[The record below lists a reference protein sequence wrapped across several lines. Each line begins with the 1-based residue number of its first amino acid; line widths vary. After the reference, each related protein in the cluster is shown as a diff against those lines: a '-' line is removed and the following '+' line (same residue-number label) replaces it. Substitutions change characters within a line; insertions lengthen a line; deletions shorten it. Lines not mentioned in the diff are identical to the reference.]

1 MGLQNPLW
9 KNMTEEVRSA
19 LTRSTAFLLE
29 QHYKDPNFEG
39 QLSSS
44 TFPTCAYA
52 WIELVRG
59 ETPDPALL
67 EWFIANQNEDGGWGL
82 DTAHVSNAEATRFV
96 QLILAQTH
104 QRSPDPSVQK
114 LLASIPK
121 FEPHLA
127 LVKLAYAAF
136 NQFDWNELTLPEN
149 ALPLMKLARQL
160 TKIPFL
166 GSRLKPPRHRLP
178 PVALFNT
185 PLFDA
190 LFIAEQHTLVPVF
203 IMIELN
209 TARRPELVN
218 SLTEWLKVHVLSDGS
233 WFRVNYITALSVLAL
248 IELQEKWEADEEIG
262 EFIER
267 GIAWL
272 RTTRNRDGG
281 CREALNLNVWDTALS
296 IIALTEVYA
305 THSEVERRESEFLP
319 TDELTD
325 KVKRAAQWL
334 VDHQNEDG
342 GWAFSGLGDSTLP
355 SDADDTALGT
365 LALIRSLLVG
375 SPVDREALNNSVHR
389 GIEWL
394 KAQQV
399 RDGSWST
406 YQPGQGDV
414 GCVSITAHAIE
425 ALLAFDQSDIP
436 DIPYVRE
443 AMIAGIY
450 WLRKQMHRDGYWRDL
465 WLAKDTYGTA
475 CAIAAFVK
483 VGLKN
488 VPEVQRGVAWL
499 EGTQNADGGW
509 GEDMF
514 GNPTESTVE
523 QTAWSTYA
531 LLLANPENTAAER
544 GIAFLL
550 KHQREDGSWLEKCV
564 GIYWEIIGGYADPI
578 YASVFPILALNQMAI
593 SHQPSAE

>member
-1 MGLQNPLW
+1 M
-9 KNMTEEVRSA
+9 KEEIKSA
-19 LTRSTAFLLE
+19 LTRGTACLLTQ
-29 QHYKDPNFEG
+29 QHKDGNFEG

-52 WIELVRG
+52 WIELIQG
-59 ETPDPALL
+59 ETPDPSLI
-67 EWFIANQNEDGGWGL
+67 EWFIANQKENGGWGL
-82 DTAHVSNAEATRFV
+82 DTANISNTEATRFAH
-96 QLILAQTH
+96 LILEQTH
-104 QRSPDPSVQK
+104 QRSSDPPLQK
-114 LLASIPK
+114 LLASVPK
-121 FEPHLA
+121 SSPHLA

-136 NQFDWNELTLPEN
+136 NQFDWNELTLSEN

-160 TKIPFL
+160 TKIPLL

-185 PLFDA
+185 PMFDA

-209 TARRPELVN
+209 TARRPEMVN
-218 SLTEWLKVHVLSDGS
+218 PLAEWLKTHVLSDGS
-233 WFRVNYITALSVLAL
+233 WFRVNYITALSVLAF
-248 IELQEKWEADEEIG
+248 IELQEKWEADEEVAV
-262 EFIER
+262 FIER

-305 THSEVERRESEFLP
+305 THNESGKHPSKNTPP
-319 TDELTD
+319 TDEITN
-325 KVKRAAQWL
+325 KVKSAAQWL
-334 VDHQNEDG
+334 INHQNEDG

-375 SPVDREALNNSVHR
+375 SPIDREALDNSVHR
-389 GIEWL
+389 GITWM
-394 KAQQV
+394 KTQQV

-436 DIPYVRE
+436 DIPYARE

-450 WLRKQMHRDGYWRDL
+450 WLRKQINRDGYWRDL

-475 CAIAAFVK
+475 CAIAAMVK

-488 VPEVQRGVAWL
+488 VPEVQRGIEWL
-499 EGTQNADGGW
+499 EQTQNADGGW

-531 LLLANPENTAAER
+531 LLLVNPENTAAER

-550 KHQREDGSWLEKCV
+550 KHQREDGSWPEQCV

-578 YASVFPILALNQMAI
+578 YASVFPILALNQRLQT
-593 SHQPSAE
+593 SP

>member
-1 MGLQNPLW
+1 MNEQI
-9 KNMTEEVRSA
+9 KSA
-19 LTRSTAFLLE
+19 LTRGTTCLLAQQCE
-29 QHYKDPNFEG
+29 EGNFEG

-52 WIELVRG
+52 WIELIRG
-59 ETPDPALL
+59 ETPDPALT
-67 EWFIANQNEDGGWGL
+67 EWFIANQNADGGWGL
-82 DTAHVSNAEATRFV
+82 DTANVSNAEATRFV
-96 QLILAQTH
+96 RLILEQTH
-104 QRSPDPSVQK
+104 QRSPDTALQK
-114 LLASIPK
+114 LLASVPT
-121 FEPHLA
+121 FDPHLA
-127 LVKLAYAAF
+127 LVKLTYAAF
-136 NQFDWNELTLPEN
+136 NQFDWNELTLSEN
-149 ALPLMKLARQL
+149 ALPLMRLARHL
-160 TKIPFL
+160 TKIPIL
-166 GSRLKPPRHRLP
+166 GSRLKQPRHRLP
-178 PVALFNT
+178 PVTLFNT
-185 PLFDA
+185 PMFDA

-209 TARRPELVN
+209 TTKRPGMIAA
-218 SLTEWLKVHVLSDGS
+218 LTEWLKTHVLSDGS

-248 IELQEKWEADEEIG
+248 IELQEKWETDEEIA
-262 EFIER
+262 ELIER

-305 THSEVERRESEFLP
+305 THGESGLQNLPTNESGLKTSP
-319 TDELTD
+319 TDE
-325 KVKRAAQWL
+325 VKRAAQWL
-334 VDHQNEDG
+334 VTHQNEDG

-375 SPVDREALNNSVHR
+375 PPIDREALDGSVQR
-389 GIEWL
+389 GVAWL

-425 ALLAFDQSDIP
+425 ALFAFDQSDIP
-436 DIPYVRE
+436 DIPDVRS
-443 AMIAGIY
+443 AMNAGIH
-450 WLRKQMHRDGYWRDL
+450 WLRKQINRDGYWRDL

-475 CAIAAFVK
+475 CAIIALTK
-483 VGLKN
+483 VGLKD
-488 VPEVQRGVAWL
+488 VPEVQRGIEWL
-499 EGTQNADGGW
+499 ERTQNADGGW

-550 KHQREDGSWLEKCV
+550 KHQREDGSWPERCV

-578 YASVFPILALNQMAI
+578 YASVFPILALNRLSQTT
-593 SHQPSAE
+593 S

>member
-1 MGLQNPLW
+1 M
-9 KNMTEEVRSA
+9 KEEIKSA
-19 LTRSTAFLLE
+19 LTRGTAYLFT
-29 QHYKDPNFEG
+29 QQCKDGNFEG

-59 ETPDPALL
+59 ETPDSALT
-67 EWFIANQNEDGGWGL
+67 EWFIENQHEDGRWGL
-82 DTAHVSNAEATRFV
+82 DTANISNTEATRFA
-96 QLILAQTH
+96 QLILEQTQ
-104 QRSPDPSVQK
+104 QRAPDPSLQK
-114 LLASIPK
+114 RLTTIPK
-121 FEPHLA
+121 SEPHLA

-136 NQFDWNELTLPEN
+136 NQFDWNELTLSEN

-160 TKIPFL
+160 TKIPIL

-185 PLFDA
+185 PMFDA

-209 TARRPELVN
+209 TTQRPEMITFLAA
-218 SLTEWLKVHVLSDGS
+218 WLKSHVLSDGS

-248 IELQEKWEADEEIG
+248 MELQEKWEADEETA

-296 IIALTEVYA
+296 TITLTEVYA
-305 THSEVERRESEFLP
+305 THNESGGQILP

-325 KVKRAAQWL
+325 KVKRAAAWL
-334 VDHQNEDG
+334 INHQNEDG

-375 SPVDREALNNSVHR
+375 SPIDREALDNSVHR

-394 KAQQV
+394 KTQQV

-425 ALLAFDQSDIP
+425 ALLALDQSDIS

-443 AMIAGIY
+443 AMTAGVY
-450 WLRKQMHRDGYWRDL
+450 WLRKQMNNDGYWRDL

-488 VPEVQRGVAWL
+488 APEVQRGIEWL
-499 EGTQNADGGW
+499 ERTQNADGGW

-531 LLLANPENTAAER
+531 LLLANPENTAAEQ

-550 KHQREDGSWLEKCV
+550 KHQREDGSWPEQCV

-578 YASVFPILALNQMAI
+578 YASVFPILALNQR
-593 SHQPSAE
+593 SQTTP

>member
-1 MGLQNPLW
+1 M
-9 KNMTEEVRSA
+9 KEEIKSA
-19 LTRSTAFLLE
+19 LTRGTAYLFT
-29 QHYKDPNFEG
+29 QQGKDGNFEG

-59 ETPDPALL
+59 ETPDSALI
-67 EWFIANQNEDGGWGL
+67 EWFIENQHEDGGWGL
-82 DTAHVSNAEATRFV
+82 DTANVSNTEATRFA
-96 QLILAQTH
+96 QLILEQTH
-104 QRSPDPSVQK
+104 QRAPDPSLQK
-114 LLASIPK
+114 PLATIPK
-121 FEPHLA
+121 SEPHLA

-136 NQFDWNELTLPEN
+136 NQFDWNELTLSEN
-149 ALPLMKLARQL
+149 ALPLMKIARQL

-185 PLFDA
+185 PMFDA

-209 TARRPELVN
+209 TTQRPEMIT
-218 SLTEWLKVHVLSDGS
+218 SLAAWLKSHVLSDGS

-248 IELQEKWEADEEIG
+248 MELQEKWEADEETA

-296 IIALTEVYA
+296 TITLTEVYA
-305 THSEVERRESEFLP
+305 TRNESGGQTLP

-325 KVKRAAQWL
+325 KVKRAAAWL
-334 VDHQNEDG
+334 INHQNEDG

-375 SPVDREALNNSVHR
+375 SPIDRQALDNSVHR
-389 GIEWL
+389 GIAWL
-394 KAQQV
+394 KTQQV

-425 ALLAFDQSDIP
+425 ALLALDQSDIS

-443 AMIAGIY
+443 AMTAGVY
-450 WLRKQMHRDGYWRDL
+450 WLRKQMNSDGYWRDL

-488 VPEVQRGVAWL
+488 APEVQRGVEWL
-499 EGTQNADGGW
+499 ERTQNADGGW

-531 LLLANPENTAAER
+531 LLLASPENPAAEQ

-550 KHQREDGSWLEKCV
+550 KHQREDGSWPEQCV

-578 YASVFPILALNQMAI
+578 YASVFPILALNQR
-593 SHQPSAE
+593 SQTTP

>member
-1 MGLQNPLW
+1 
-9 KNMTEEVRSA
+9 MTEEIKTA
-19 LTRSTAFLLE
+19 LTRGTACLLE
-29 QHYKDPNFEG
+29 QQCKDGNFEG

-52 WIELVRG
+52 WIELVRN
-59 ETPDPALL
+59 ETPDPALI

-82 DTAHVSNAEATRFV
+82 DTANVSNTEATRFV
-96 QLILAQTH
+96 RLILEQTH
-104 QRSPDPSVQK
+104 QRSSDPSLQK
-114 LLASIPK
+114 LLTSVPK
-121 FEPHLA
+121 SAPHLA

-136 NQFDWNELTLPEN
+136 NQFDWNELPLSEN

-160 TKIPFL
+160 TKIPLL

-185 PLFDA
+185 PMFDA

-209 TARRPELVN
+209 TAKRPEMIT
-218 SLTEWLKVHVLSDGS
+218 SLAAWLKTHVLSDGS

-248 IELQEKWEADEEIG
+248 IELQEKWEADKEIA
-262 EFIER
+262 ELIEG

-296 IIALTEVYA
+296 IIALTEVCA
-305 THSEVERRESEFLP
+305 TDNESGKHPSKNTPL
-319 TDELTD
+319 TDELPD

-375 SPVDREALNNSVHR
+375 SPIDREALDNSIHR
-389 GIEWL
+389 GIAWL
-394 KAQQV
+394 KTQQG
-399 RDGSWST
+399 RNGSWST

-425 ALLAFDQSDIP
+425 ALLAFGRSDIP
-436 DIPYVRE
+436 DKPDVRG
-443 AMIAGIY
+443 AMNAGIH
-450 WLRKQMHRDGYWRDL
+450 WLQKQINRDGYWRDL

-475 CAIAAFVK
+475 CAIAVLVK

-499 EGTQNADGGW
+499 ERTQNADGGW

-531 LLLANPENTAAER
+531 LLLANPENTVAEQ

-578 YASVFPILALNQMAI
+578 YASVFPILALNERLQTT
-593 SHQPSAE
+593 P

>member
-1 MGLQNPLW
+1 
-9 KNMTEEVRSA
+9 MTEEVISA
-19 LTRSTAFLLE
+19 LTRGTAHLLT
-29 QHYKDPNFEG
+29 QHCKDGNFEG

-59 ETPDPALL
+59 EAPDPALI
-67 EWFIANQNEDGGWGL
+67 EWFIANQNQDGGWGL
-82 DTAHVSNAEATRFV
+82 DTANVSNVEATRFV
-96 QLILAQTH
+96 HLILEQTQ
-104 QRSPDPSVQK
+104 QRAPDPSLEKV
-114 LLASIPK
+114 LASVPK
-121 FEPHLA
+121 YEPHLA

-136 NQFDWNELTLPEN
+136 NQFDWKELTLSEN
-149 ALPLMKLARQL
+149 AIPLMKLARQL
-160 TKIPFL
+160 MKIPLL

-185 PLFDA
+185 PMFDA

-209 TARRPELVN
+209 TAKRPEMIN
-218 SLTEWLKVHVLSDGS
+218 SLATWLKTHVLSDGS

-248 IELQEKWEADEEIG
+248 IELQEKWETDEEVA
-262 EFIER
+262 ELIER

-305 THSEVERRESEFLP
+305 THNESGEHPSKNTPP
-319 TDELTD
+319 TDELAH
-325 KVKRAAQWL
+325 KVKRGAQWL
-334 VDHQNEDG
+334 INHQNEDG
-342 GWAFSGLGDSTLP
+342 GWAFSGLRDSTLP

-375 SPVDREALNNSVHR
+375 SPIDREALDNSVHR
-389 GIEWL
+389 GITWL
-394 KAQQV
+394 KTQQV

-436 DIPYVRE
+436 DIPHARE

-450 WLRKQMHRDGYWRDL
+450 WLRKQIHRDGYWRDL

-499 EGTQNADGGW
+499 ERRQNPDGGW

-531 LLLANPENTAAER
+531 LLLANPENTAAEQ
-544 GIAFLL
+544 GITFLR
-550 KHQREDGSWLEKCV
+550 KHQREDGSWPEQCV

-578 YASVFPILALNQMAI
+578 YASVFPILALNQH
-593 SHQPSAE
+593 SQTTL

>member
-1 MGLQNPLW
+1 
-9 KNMTEEVRSA
+9 MTEEIRSA
-19 LTRSTAFLLE
+19 LTRGTTFLL
-29 QHYKDPNFEG
+29 QQQCKDGNFEG

-52 WIELVRG
+52 WIELVRN
-59 ETPDPALL
+59 ETPDPALI
-67 EWFIANQNEDGGWGL
+67 EWFVANQKEDGGWGL
-82 DTAHVSNAEATRFV
+82 DTANISNTEATRFAH
-96 QLILAQTH
+96 LILEQIH
-104 QRSPDPSVQK
+104 QRSPEPSLQK
-114 LLASIPK
+114 SLSSIPK
-121 FEPHLA
+121 SEPHLA

-136 NQFDWNELTLPEN
+136 NQFDWNELTLSEN

-160 TKIPFL
+160 TKIPLL

-185 PLFDA
+185 PMFDA

-209 TARRPELVN
+209 TARRPEMVN
-218 SLTEWLKVHVLSDGS
+218 SLAAWLKTHVLSDGS

-248 IELQEKWEADEEIG
+248 IELQEKWDADEEIT
-262 EFIER
+262 ELIER
-267 GIAWL
+267 GIGWL

-305 THSEVERRESEFLP
+305 THNESGQHPSKNIPP

-325 KVKRAAQWL
+325 KVRSAAQWL
-334 VDHQNEDG
+334 INHQNEDG
-342 GWAFSGLGDSTLP
+342 GWAFSGLRDSTLP

-365 LALIRSLLVG
+365 LALIRSRLVG
-375 SPVDREALNNSVHR
+375 SPIDREALEDSVHR
-389 GIEWL
+389 GITWL
-394 KAQQV
+394 KTQQG

-425 ALLAFDQSDIP
+425 ALFAFDESDIP

-443 AMIAGIY
+443 AMVAGIY
-450 WLRKQMHRDGYWRDL
+450 WLRKQINRDGYWRDL

-475 CAIAAFVK
+475 CAIAAMVK

-499 EGTQNADGGW
+499 ERTQNADGGW

-531 LLLANPENTAAER
+531 LLLANPEKSAVEQ

-550 KHQREDGSWLEKCV
+550 KHQREDGSWHEQCV

-578 YASVFPILALNQMAI
+578 YASVFPILALNQL
-593 SHQPSAE
+593 SQTTS

>member
-1 MGLQNPLW
+1 
-9 KNMTEEVRSA
+9 MTEKIKSA
-19 LTRSTAFLLE
+19 LTRGTACLLE
-29 QHYKDPNFEG
+29 QHYKDGNFEG

-52 WIELVRG
+52 WIELIQG
-59 ETPDPALL
+59 KTPDPALI
-67 EWFIANQNEDGGWGL
+67 EWFIENQNEDGGWGL
-82 DTAHVSNAEATRFV
+82 DTANVSNAEATRFV
-96 QLILAQTH
+96 QLILEQTH
-104 QRSPDPSVQK
+104 QRSPDTDLQK
-114 LLASIPK
+114 LLTSVPK

-136 NQFDWNELTLPEN
+136 NQFDWNELTLSEN

-160 TKIPFL
+160 MKIPFL
-166 GSRLKPPRHRLP
+166 GSRLKPPRHRVP

-185 PLFDA
+185 SLFDA
-190 LFIAEQHTLVPVF
+190 LFIAERHTLVPVF

-209 TARRPELVN
+209 TARRPEVITALA
-218 SLTEWLKVHVLSDGS
+218 TWLKTHVLSDGS

-248 IELQEKWEADEEIG
+248 MELQEKWEADEETAA
-262 EFIER
+262 FIER
-267 GIAWL
+267 GIGWL
-272 RTTRNRDGG
+272 QTTRNPDGG

-296 IIALTEVYA
+296 IITLTEVYA
-305 THSEVERRESEFLP
+305 THNESGAQTLP

-334 VDHQNEDG
+334 VTHQNEDG
-342 GWAFSGLGDSTLP
+342 GWAFSGLGDNTLP
-355 SDADDTALGT
+355 NDADDTALGT

-375 SPVDREALNNSVHR
+375 TPINREALEGAVQG
-389 GIEWL
+389 GIAWL
-394 KAQQV
+394 KTQQS

-425 ALLAFDQSDIP
+425 ALLAFDRSDIP
-436 DIPYVRE
+436 NKPEVRE
-443 AMIAGIY
+443 AMNAGIHY
-450 WLRKQMHRDGYWRDL
+450 LRKQIHRDGYWRDL

-475 CAIAAFVK
+475 CAIIALVK
-483 VGLKN
+483 AGVKN
-488 VPEVQRGVAWL
+488 VPEVQRGIEWL
-499 EGTQNADGGW
+499 ERTQNADGGW

-531 LLLANPENTAAER
+531 LLLVNPEKPAAEQ

-550 KHQREDGSWLEKCV
+550 KHQREDGSWPERCV

-578 YASVFPILALNQMAI
+578 YASVFPILALNQL
-593 SHQPSAE
+593 SQTTP

>member
-1 MGLQNPLW
+1 
-9 KNMTEEVRSA
+9 MTEEIKSA
-19 LTRSTAFLLE
+19 LTRGTAFLLT
-29 QHYKDPNFEG
+29 QQCKDGNFEG

-59 ETPDPALL
+59 ETPDQALI
-67 EWFIANQNEDGGWGL
+67 EWFIANQKEDGGWGL
-82 DTAHVSNAEATRFV
+82 DTANISNAEATRFAH
-96 QLILAQTH
+96 LILEQTH
-104 QRSPDPSVQK
+104 QRSPDPSLQK
-114 LLASIPK
+114 LLASVPK
-121 FEPHLA
+121 FPPHLA

-136 NQFDWNELTLPEN
+136 DQFDWKELTLSEN

-209 TARRPELVN
+209 TAKRPEMIA
-218 SLTEWLKVHVLSDGS
+218 SLAAWLKTHVLSDGS

-248 IELQEKWEADEEIG
+248 IELQEKWEADEDIAEL
-262 EFIER
+262 IER
-267 GIAWL
+267 GIGWL

-305 THSEVERRESEFLP
+305 THNELGKHPSKNIPL

-325 KVKRAAQWL
+325 KVKSAAQWL
-334 VDHQNEDG
+334 VNHQNEDG

-365 LALIRSLLVG
+365 LALIRSRLVG
-375 SPVDREALNNSVHR
+375 SPIDREALDNAVHR
-389 GIEWL
+389 GITWL
-394 KAQQV
+394 KTQQG

-414 GCVSITAHAIE
+414 GCVSIAAHAIE

-436 DIPYVRE
+436 DIPHVRE
-443 AMIAGIY
+443 AMVAGVY
-450 WLRKQMHRDGYWRDL
+450 WLRKQMNRDGYWRDL

-488 VPEVQRGVAWL
+488 APEVQQGVAWL
-499 EGTQNADGGW
+499 ERTQNADGGW

-514 GNPTESTVE
+514 GDPTESTAE

-550 KHQREDGSWLEKCV
+550 KHQREDGSWLEQCV

-578 YASVFPILALNQMAI
+578 YASVFPILALNRMAI
-593 SHQPSAE
+593 SNQ

>member
-1 MGLQNPLW
+1 
-9 KNMTEEVRSA
+9 MTEEIKSA
-19 LTRSTAFLLE
+19 LTRSTAILLA
-29 QHYKDPNFEG
+29 QQGKDGNFEG

-59 ETPDPALL
+59 EPPDPALI

-82 DTAHVSNAEATRFV
+82 DTANISNTEATRFV
-96 QLILAQTH
+96 RLILEQTQQH
-104 QRSPDPSVQK
+104 APDLSVEK
-114 LLASIPK
+114 LLTSVPK
-121 FEPHLA
+121 FDPHLA
-127 LVKLAYAAF
+127 LVKLTYAAF
-136 NQFDWNELTLPEN
+136 NQFDWNKLTLSEN

-160 TKIPFL
+160 MKIPSL
-166 GSRLKPPRHRLP
+166 GSRLKPPRDRLP

-185 PLFDA
+185 SMFDA

-209 TARRPELVN
+209 TKKRPEMIA
-218 SLTEWLKVHVLSDGS
+218 SLTTWLKTHVLSDGS

-248 IELQEKWEADEEIG
+248 IELQEKWEADEEIAKL
-262 EFIER
+262 IER

-305 THSEVERRESEFLP
+305 THNEVKRRESEFPP

-325 KVKRAAQWL
+325 KVKHAAQWL
-334 VDHQNEDG
+334 INHQNEDG

-375 SPVDREALNNSVHR
+375 PPIDREALDNSVHR
-389 GIEWL
+389 GITWL
-394 KAQQV
+394 KTQQV

-436 DIPYVRE
+436 DIPHVRE
-443 AMIAGIY
+443 AMITGIY
-450 WLRKQMHRDGYWRDL
+450 WLRKQINRDGYWGDL

-488 VPEVQRGVAWL
+488 VPEVQRGIAWL
-499 EGTQNADGGW
+499 ERMQNADGGW

-531 LLLANPENTAAER
+531 LLLANPENTAAEQ

-578 YASVFPILALNQMAI
+578 YASVFPILALNQRL
-593 SHQPSAE
+593 QTNP

>member
-1 MGLQNPLW
+1 MKEQ
-9 KNMTEEVRSA
+9 VVSA
-19 LTRSTAFLLE
+19 LTRGTTSLLA
-29 QHYKDPNFEG
+29 QQGKDGNFEG

-52 WIELVRG
+52 WIELIRS
-59 ETPDPALL
+59 ETLDPALT

-82 DTAHVSNAEATRFV
+82 DTANISNTEATLFAR
-96 QLILAQTH
+96 LILEQVQKRA
-104 QRSPDPSVQK
+104 PNPSVEGV
-114 LLASIPK
+114 LASALKSPS
-121 FEPHLA
+121 HLA

-136 NQFDWNELTLPEN
+136 DEFDWAELTLSEN

-185 PLFDA
+185 PMFDA

-209 TARRPELVN
+209 TSKRPEMITALAA
-218 SLTEWLKVHVLSDGS
+218 WLKSHVLSDGS

-248 IELQEKWEADEEIG
+248 IELEKKWTADEEISA
-262 EFIER
+262 FIER
-267 GIAWL
+267 GIDWL
-272 RTTRNRDGG
+272 RMTRNPDGG

-305 THSEVERRESEFLP
+305 THNESRLQTPP
-319 TDELTD
+319 TNELTD
-325 KVKRAAQWL
+325 KVKHAAQWL
-334 VDHQNEDG
+334 VKHQNDDG
-342 GWAFSGLGDSTLP
+342 GWAFSGLDDCTDEVTSPLP

-365 LALIRSLLVG
+365 LALIRSLFVG
-375 SPVDREALNNSVHR
+375 IPTDREALDQAVHR
-389 GIEWL
+389 GIAWL
-394 KAQQV
+394 QTQQSP
-399 RDGSWST
+399 DGSWST

-425 ALLAFDQSDIP
+425 ALLAFNQSDVP
-436 DIPYVRE
+436 DKPDVQSEINR
-443 AMIAGIY
+443 GIH
-450 WLRKQMHRDGYWRDL
+450 WLRRQIHRDGYWRDL

-475 CAIAAFVK
+475 CAIIALIKA
-483 VGLKN
+483 GLKSAS
-488 VPEVQRGVAWL
+488 EIQRGVDWL
-499 EGTQNADGGW
+499 ERTQNADGGW

-531 LLLANPENTAAER
+531 LLLANSESTAAKEAV
-544 GIAFLL
+544 AFLL
-550 KHQREDGSWLEKCV
+550 QHQRADGSWPEQCV

-578 YASVFPILALNQMAI
+578 YASVFPILALCQASQTNL
-593 SHQPSAE
+593 

>member
-1 MGLQNPLW
+1 MKEN
-9 KNMTEEVRSA
+9 VRSA
-19 LTRSTAFLLE
+19 FTRGTASLLA
-29 QHYKDPNFEG
+29 QHCKDGNFEG

-52 WIELVRG
+52 WIELIRG
-59 ETPDPALL
+59 GIPDPALI

-82 DTAHVSNAEATRFV
+82 DTANVSNAEATRFV
-96 QLILAQTH
+96 RIILEQTH
-104 QRSPDPSVQK
+104 QRSPDTALQK
-114 LLASIPK
+114 LLASVPE
-121 FEPHLA
+121 FAPHLA
-127 LVKLAYAAF
+127 LVKLTYAAF
-136 NQFDWNELTLPEN
+136 NQFSWNELTLSEN
-149 ALPLMKLARQL
+149 ALPLMKLARHL
-160 TKIPFL
+160 TKIPLL

-209 TARRPELVN
+209 TAKRPEMIA
-218 SLTEWLKVHVLSDGS
+218 SLTEWLKTHVLSDGS

-248 IELQEKWEADEEIG
+248 IELQEKWEADEEI
-262 EFIER
+262 ERFIER

-272 RTTRNRDGG
+272 QTTRNPDGG

-305 THSEVERRESEFLP
+305 THTESGSQTPP

-334 VDHQNEDG
+334 VTHQNQDG

-365 LALIRSLLVG
+365 LALVRSLLVESPIDRKALDG
-375 SPVDREALNNSVHR
+375 SVQR

-394 KAQQV
+394 KAQQG

-443 AMIAGIY
+443 AMVAGVY
-450 WLRKQMHRDGYWRDL
+450 WLRKQIHRDGYWRDL

-475 CAIAAFVK
+475 CAIIALTK

-488 VPEVQRGVAWL
+488 VPEVQRGIEWL
-499 EGTQNADGGW
+499 ERTQNADGGW

-531 LLLANPENTAAER
+531 LLLADSENAAAER
-544 GIAFLL
+544 GTAFLL
-550 KHQREDGSWLEKCV
+550 KHQREDGSWPERCV

-578 YASVFPILALNQMAI
+578 YASVFPILALNQL
-593 SHQPSAE
+593 SQTTS

>member
-1 MGLQNPLW
+1 
-9 KNMTEEVRSA
+9 MTEKIKSA
-19 LTRSTAFLLE
+19 LTRGTACLLT
-29 QHYKDPNFEG
+29 QQSKDDNFEG

-52 WIELVRG
+52 WIELIQG
-59 ETPDPALL
+59 KTPDPALI

-82 DTAHVSNAEATRFV
+82 DTANVSNAEATRFV
-96 QLILAQTH
+96 QLILEQTH
-104 QRSPDPSVQK
+104 QRSPDTDLQK
-114 LLASIPK
+114 LLTSVPK
-121 FEPHLA
+121 FPPHLA
-127 LVKLAYAAF
+127 LIKLAYAAF
-136 NQFDWNELTLPEN
+136 NQFDWTELTLSEN

-166 GSRLKPPRHRLP
+166 GSRLKPPRHRVP

-190 LFIAEQHTLVPVF
+190 LFIAERHTLVPVF

-209 TARRPELVN
+209 TARRPEMITALA
-218 SLTEWLKVHVLSDGS
+218 TWLKTHVLSDGS

-248 IELQEKWEADEEIG
+248 MELQEKWEPDEETAA
-262 EFIER
+262 FIER
-267 GIAWL
+267 GIGWL
-272 RTTRNRDGG
+272 QTTRNPDGG

-296 IIALTEVYA
+296 IITLTEVYA
-305 THSEVERRESEFLP
+305 THTESGSHTPP

-334 VDHQNEDG
+334 VTHQNEDG
-342 GWAFSGLGDSTLP
+342 GWAFSGLRDSTLP

-375 SPVDREALNNSVHR
+375 TPINREALDGSVQR
-389 GIEWL
+389 GIAWL
-394 KAQQV
+394 KTQQS
-399 RDGSWST
+399 RDGGWST

-425 ALLAFDQSDIP
+425 ALLAVAQSDIP
-436 DIPYVRE
+436 DIPDVQSE
-443 AMIAGIY
+443 MNAGIHY
-450 WLRKQMHRDGYWRDL
+450 LRKQIHRNGYWRDL

-475 CAIAAFVK
+475 CAIIALVK
-483 VGLKN
+483 AGAKN
-488 VPEVQRGVAWL
+488 VPEVQRGIEWL
-499 EGTQNADGGW
+499 ERTQNADGGW

-531 LLLANPENTAAER
+531 LLLANPEKPAAEQ

-550 KHQREDGSWLEKCV
+550 KHQREDGSWPERCI

-578 YASVFPILALNQMAI
+578 YASVFPILALNQLSQTTA
-593 SHQPSAE
+593 

>member
-1 MGLQNPLW
+1 MQKEQNM
-9 KNMTEEVRSA
+9 KEEIRSA
-19 LTRSTAFLLE
+19 LTRGTAFLLT
-29 QHYKDPNFEG
+29 QQCKDGNFEG

-59 ETPDPALL
+59 ETPDPSLI
-67 EWFIANQNEDGGWGL
+67 EWFIANQKEDGGWGL
-82 DTAHVSNAEATRFV
+82 DTANISNTEATRFAH
-96 QLILAQTH
+96 LILEQTH
-104 QRSPDPSVQK
+104 QRSPDPSLQK
-114 LLASIPK
+114 LLASVPK
-121 FEPHLA
+121 SEPHLA
-127 LVKLAYAAF
+127 LIKLAYAAF
-136 NQFDWNELTLPEN
+136 NQFDWNELTLSEN
-149 ALPLMKLARQL
+149 ALPLMKLARHL
-160 TKIPFL
+160 TKIPLL

-185 PLFDA
+185 PMFDA

-209 TARRPELVN
+209 TAKRPEMIA
-218 SLTEWLKVHVLSDGS
+218 SLAAWLKTHVLSDGS

-248 IELQEKWEADEEIG
+248 IELQEKWDADEEVT
-262 EFIER
+262 ELIER
-267 GIAWL
+267 GIGWL

-305 THSEVERRESEFLP
+305 THNESGQHPSKNIPP

-325 KVKRAAQWL
+325 KVRSAAQWL
-334 VDHQNEDG
+334 INHQNEDG
-342 GWAFSGLGDSTLP
+342 GWAFSGLRDSTLP

-375 SPVDREALNNSVHR
+375 SPIDREALEDSVHR
-389 GIEWL
+389 GITWL
-394 KAQQV
+394 KTQQG

-425 ALLAFDQSDIP
+425 ALFAFDESDIP

-443 AMIAGIY
+443 AMITGIY
-450 WLRKQMHRDGYWRDL
+450 WLRKQINRDGCWRDL

-488 VPEVQRGVAWL
+488 VSEVQRGVEWL
-499 EGTQNADGGW
+499 ERTQNADGGW

-531 LLLANPENTAAER
+531 LLLANPENAVAER

-550 KHQREDGSWLEKCV
+550 KHQRGDGSWLEKCV

-578 YASVFPILALNQMAI
+578 YASVFPILALNQRLQT
-593 SHQPSAE
+593 SP

>member
-1 MGLQNPLW
+1 M
-9 KNMTEEVRSA
+9 KEEVRSA
-19 LTRSTAFLLE
+19 LTRGTAFLLE
-29 QHYKDPNFEG
+29 QQCRDGNFEG

-59 ETPDPALL
+59 EIPDPSLI

-82 DTAHVSNAEATRFV
+82 DTANISNTEATRFV
-96 QLILAQTH
+96 HLILEQTH
-104 QRSPDPSVQK
+104 QRSPDPSLQK

-121 FEPHLA
+121 STPHLA

-136 NQFDWNELTLPEN
+136 NQFDWNELTLSEN

-160 TKIPFL
+160 TKIPIL
-166 GSRLKPPRHRLP
+166 GSRLKPPSHRLP
-178 PVALFNT
+178 PTALFNT
-185 PLFDA
+185 PMFDA

-203 IMIELN
+203 IMIKLN
-209 TARRPELVN
+209 TAKRPEMID
-218 SLTEWLKVHVLSDGS
+218 SLAAWLKTHVLSDGS

-248 IELQEKWEADEEIG
+248 IELQEKWEADEEIA
-262 EFIER
+262 ELIER
-267 GIAWL
+267 GIGWL

-305 THSEVERRESEFLP
+305 TDNESGLQTPP
-319 TDELTD
+319 TDGLTD

-334 VDHQNEDG
+334 VNHQNEDG

-375 SPVDREALNNSVHR
+375 SPIDREALEGSVHR
-389 GIEWL
+389 GIAWL
-394 KAQQV
+394 KAQQG

-425 ALLAFDQSDIP
+425 ALLAVDRSDIP
-436 DIPYVRE
+436 
-443 AMIAGIY
+443 
-450 WLRKQMHRDGYWRDL
+450 
-465 WLAKDTYGTA
+465 
-475 CAIAAFVK
+475 
-483 VGLKN
+483 
-488 VPEVQRGVAWL
+488 
-499 EGTQNADGGW
+499 
-509 GEDMF
+509 
-514 GNPTESTVE
+514 
-523 QTAWSTYA
+523 
-531 LLLANPENTAAER
+531 
-544 GIAFLL
+544 
-550 KHQREDGSWLEKCV
+550 
-564 GIYWEIIGGYADPI
+564 
-578 YASVFPILALNQMAI
+578 
-593 SHQPSAE
+593 